1 MRNLILNIKTNG
13 LLPLLLTS
21 LALPL
26 SAQVPSENYVQTT
39 LRISD
44 THVLTTTQYYDG
56 LGRPFEKVEQGVT
69 PSGDNL
75 IHLQQ
80 YDGLGREWRSWS
92 PIYSSSAFLNPS
104 NVSSL
109 SQSQYSDSRAFS
121 QNNYESNPL
130 NRVVEVEGIGEDWKG
145 HSVKSDHLINT
156 SSFPHNCK
164 YYRVSM
170 SGELQDKGY
179 YPEGRLYV
187 TKTTDEDGH
196 ESYEFKNLA
205 GHVILQ
211 RVMLGGTESADTYYI
226 YDYRGNLSF
235 VLPPNYQDEEDL
247 ELYAYQYKYDGRG
260 NCIWKKL
267 PGCEPIIMK
276 YYRGHHLAFM
286 QDGNLRKQG
295 QWLFYVYDKL
305 GRQVVTGTT
314 AVASDVSDVFV
325 YAEYTGTGVL
335 DGYQLH
341 GLTITPRSFLVTNY
355 YDDYAF
361 MSQYDAMTQQNLS
374 LHLSESLES
383 AFPSNSSPNATGNQ
397 TGKKVYLTD
406 GTDRYMLTSLYY
418 GKKGRVVQSH
428 SSNLL
433 GGWEHTYSSY
443 TYAGSLQQ
451 TKHVH
456 TTNGKQDVVEE
467 YDYAYDHAGRL
478 VKTSYSVNGSAK
490 RELSVKDYD
499 DYCRISRENI
509 MGKDAVLHNYNVRN
523 WPLSIESDNF
533 KERLCYNVCNNGLC
547 SWRNLYNGNIGA
559 MSWQCGNGAKRAFHF
574 TYNAQNMLTDSGYNE
589 GDRLN
594 DGQGNYDESLSY
606 DKMGNV
612 QSLLRSGLL
621 DDGSYGLIDN
631 LSYNYHGNQLLKVD
645 DAAVGPYYQGAFHFV
660 DGADEAVEYEY
671 DANGNMTKNL
681 NKGITSISYDL
692 NNQPRKIEY
701 NDGRNASY
709 VYDAEGNKLSV
720 SYNLT
725 AMSSAQLQMSV
736 MQSSDV
742 ASANVSNGQKTID
755 YCGNII
761 YDGEETM
768 ILNDVGYALY
778 DKGNTLTFHYYLK
791 DHLGNNRVV
800 VSEDGEIEQVN
811 DYYPTGAL
819 MASSKGGDTQRFKY
833 NGKELDRT
841 NGLNWYDYGARN
853 YDAAIVRWDGMD
865 KLCEKYV
872 SFTPYGYC
880 KNNFVNAYDPNGM
893 ETHVISNSNGTYTV
907 IGGILNNDRN
917 IYTYSKDKNGK
928 YTIKGKSIG
937 ITTSTTSFYN
947 SDKSKWINATLNPF
961 DTSGKE
967 FLNKMVSSDI
977 TLDDYIINARNNH
990 SYDFKVRDGSKIN
1003 KNQTFVYRGMIIGG
1017 TKVPL
1022 YSSARDIGNMAAG
1035 IVAAKNGIPW
1045 IAARAA
1051 FDAYQSR
1058 SGLQVE
1064 GLSTRNAEH
1073 YGWLQIYRH
1082 SNGVYEAG
1090 NLKAS
1095 INSVLRKMWSSIIN
1109 MF

>member
-1 MRNLILNIKTNG
+1 MENPIFKIQTNG
-13 LLPLLLTS
+13 LLPLLLAS
-21 LALPL
+21 FALPT
-26 SAQVPSENYVQTT
+26 SAQVSSENYVQTT
-39 LRISD
+39 QRISD
-44 THVLTTTQYYDG
+44 TQALATTQYYDG
-56 LGRPFEKVEQGVT
+56 LGRLFEKVEQRVT

-80 YDGLGREWRSWS
+80 YDGLGREWRNWN

-104 NVSSL
+104 DVSSL
-109 SQSQYSDSRAFS
+109 SQSQYDDSHAFS

-145 HSVKSDHLINT
+145 HSIKSDHLINT
-156 SSFPHNCK
+156 SSFPLNCK

-170 SGELQDKGY
+170 SGELQAKGY

-187 TKTTDEDGH
+187 TKSTDEDGH

-211 RVMLGGTESADTYYI
+211 RVMLSGTESADTYYI
-226 YDYRGNLSF
+226 YDYCGNLAF

-276 YYRGHHLAFM
+276 YYREHHLAFM

-295 QWLFYVYDKL
+295 QWLF
-305 GRQVVTGTT
+305 
-314 AVASDVSDVFV
+314 
-325 YAEYTGTGVL
+325 
-335 DGYQLH
+335 
-341 GLTITPRSFLVTNY
+341 
-355 YDDYAF
+355 
-361 MSQYDAMTQQNLS
+361 SQ
-374 LHLSESLES
+374 
-383 AFPSNSSPNATGNQ
+383 
-397 TGKKVYLTD
+397 
-406 GTDRYMLTSLYY
+406 YY

-443 TYAGSLQQ
+443 TYAGSLLQ

-456 TTNGKQDVVEE
+456 TANGKQEVVEE
-467 YDYAYDHAGRL
+467 YDYAYDHVGRL
-478 VKTSYSVNGSAK
+478 VKTTYSVNGSDK
-490 RELSVKDYD
+490 RDLSVVDYD
-499 DYCRISRENI
+499 NYGRILLENI
-509 MGKDAVLHNYNVRN
+509 MGKDEVLYDYNV
-523 WPLSIESDNF
+523 
-533 KERLCYNVCNNGLC
+533 
-547 SWRNLYNGNIGA
+547 
-559 MSWQCGNGAKRAFHF
+559 
-574 TYNAQNMLTDSGYNE
+574 QNMLTDSGYNE

-594 DGQGNYDESLSY
+594 DWQGNYDESLSY

-631 LSYNYHGNQLLKVD
+631 LSYSYHGNQLLKVD
-645 DAAVGPYYQGAFHFV
+645 DAANGPYYQGAFHFV

-671 DANGNMTKNL
+671 DANGNMVRDL
-681 NKGITSISYDL
+681 NKGIISISYDL

-701 NDGRNASY
+701 SDGRNASY

-725 AMSSAQLQMSV
+725 AMSSAQPQMPV

-761 YDGEETM
+761 YDGDETM

-778 DKGNTLTFHYYLK
+778 NKDSNLSFHYYLK

-800 VSEDGEIEQVN
+800 VSEDGKIEQVN

-833 NGKELDRT
+833 NGKELDRV

-853 YDAAIVRWDGMD
+853 YDAEIVVWKGVD
-865 KLCEKYV
+865 KMADKNVTTSL
-872 SFTPYGYC
+872 YGYC
-880 KNNFVNAYDPNGM
+880 NSNPMRFIDPLGTDTVDLLPSPQQDYRSYTLKLDAKYFDDDPN
-893 ETHVISNSNGTYTV
+893 VINVWGHGDND
-907 IGGILNNDRN
+907 GID
-917 IYTYSKDKNGK
+917 YNGK
-928 YTIKGKSIG
+928 
-937 ITTSTTSFYN
+937 
-947 SDKSKWINATLNPF
+947 TL
-961 DTSGKE
+961 
-967 FLNKMVSSDI
+967 
-977 TLDDYIINARNNH
+977 
-990 SYDFKVRDGSKIN
+990 
-1003 KNQTFVYRGMIIGG
+1003 
-1017 TKVPL
+1017 
-1022 YSSARDIGNMAAG
+1022 SSARDFDEMLKEHSEVWKNHAQGNPAIIVLHSCSTADFAKILSASDLFRNVLIIGPTENVKVSFYKSKLIKYDRKSGYAFYKGHYENTKVETVSRWGKVKSG
-1035 IVAAKNGIPW
+1035 IWIGYRNGKYYNSYDGGEKT
-1045 IAARAA
+1045 R
-1051 FDAYQSR
+1051 YQSDEKP
-1058 SGLQVE
+1058 GGKGFE
-1064 GLSTRNAEH
+1064 
-1073 YGWLQIYRH
+1073 YRTLWDRIK
-1082 SNGVYEAG
+1082 SC
-1090 NLKAS
+1090 
-1095 INSVLRKMWSSIIN
+1095 
-1109 MF
+1109 F

>member
-1 MRNLILNIKTNG
+1 MGVSKNVI
-13 LLPLLLTS
+13 LPLLGTS
-21 LALPL
+21 LSLPV
-26 SAQVPSENYVQTT
+26 SAQVSSENYVQTT
-39 LRISD
+39 QRISD

-187 TKTTDEDGH
+187 TKSTDEDGH
-196 ESYEFKNLA
+196 ESYEFKNLT

-211 RVMLGGTESADTYYI
+211 RVMLSGTESADTYYI

-314 AVASDVSDVFV
+314 AVALDVSDVFA
-325 YAEYTGTGVL
+325 YAEYTGAGVL
-335 DGYQLH
+335 DGYLLH

-559 MSWQCGNGAKRAFHF
+559 MSWQCGNGVKRAFHF

-671 DANGNMTKNL
+671 DANGNMVRDL
-681 NKGITSISYDL
+681 NKGISFISYDL

-725 AMSSAQLQMSV
+725 AMSSAQPQMPV
-736 MQSSDV
+736 MQSTDV

-761 YDGEETM
+761 YDGDETM
-768 ILNDVGYALY
+768 ILNDVGYALCNK
-778 DKGNTLTFHYYLK
+778 DNNFSFHYYLK

-819 MASSKGGDTQRFKY
+819 MASSKGGDTQCFKF

-865 KLCEKYV
+865 KLCEKYYP
-872 SFTPYGYC
+872 FTPYGYC
-880 KNNFVNAYDPNGM
+880 KNNFVNAIDLDGNRIVVWYKDDKGKDKSFVFTGKKIKIPDNQFVRDFVQAYNYNVGNGGEKAMQFAAKADYDYHIEDATNQEEVVTIYHNGGRNDKVIFWESRKGLLLSNGGRQSAATRLEHEFDHYVDDVKNHKAHSDRQNVYKTSYKNM
-893 ETHVISNSNGTYTV
+893 EEYRVISGNEAFTAKRNGE
-907 IGGILNNDRN
+907 G
-917 IYTYSKDKNGK
+917 
-928 YTIKGKSIG
+928 
-937 ITTSTTSFYN
+937 
-947 SDKSKWINATLNPF
+947 
-961 DTSGKE
+961 
-967 FLNKMVSSDI
+967 
-977 TLDDYIINARNNH
+977 
-990 SYDFKVRDGSKIN
+990 VRHN
-1003 KNQTFVYRGMIIGG
+1003 
-1017 TKVPL
+1017 
-1022 YSSARDIGNMAAG
+1022 
-1035 IVAAKNGIPW
+1035 
-1045 IAARAA
+1045 
-1051 FDAYQSR
+1051 
-1058 SGLQVE
+1058 
-1064 GLSTRNAEH
+1064 H
-1073 YGWLQIYRH
+1073 YGKTYKTKSSTSIY
-1082 SNGVYEAG
+1082 
-1090 NLKAS
+1090 
-1095 INSVLRKMWSSIIN
+1095 
-1109 MF
+1109 